1 MTDTTDKLKGWQK
14 ALEDMDKLADN
25 PTFTGRLTFPATDT
39 TDIVQRL
46 QVCGQYTY
54 HDEAILYGTV
64 DALRRLRQVLDDAI
78 DKGEGSAHFV
88 PSDGECYQV
97 LAFVRSDA
105 EMDAIKPEYS
115 FLIENSLQA
124 IENDTLRARIAELQA
139 EKQAAALAHV
149 SLFGELQTALEK
161 QDELEKVAA
170 RYRWLRNEAGAMSV
184 FTAAYWN
191 TTTAEQLD
199 AAIDAAMGS

>member
-1 MTDTTDKLKGWQK
+1 M
-14 ALEDMDKLADN
+14 
-25 PTFTGRLTFPATDT
+25 TDT

-124 IENDTLRARIAELQA
+124 IENDTLRARIAEL
-139 EKQAAALAHV
+139 ER
-149 SLFGELQTALEK
+149 
-161 QDELEKVAA
+161 DAA
-170 RYRWLRNEAGAMSV
+170 RYRWLRVNAR
-184 FTAAYWN
+184 
-191 TTTAEQLD
+191 EQWQICHDDYGRDLLQDDSLD

>member
-1 MTDTTDKLKGWQK
+1 M
-14 ALEDMDKLADN
+14 
-25 PTFTGRLTFPATDT
+25 TDT

-124 IENDTLRARIAELQA
+124 TENIALRARIAEL
-139 EKQAAALAHV
+139 EKDA
-149 SLFGELQTALEK
+149 G
-161 QDELEKVAA
+161 

-199 AAIDAAMGS
+199 AAIDAEMGS

>member
-1 MTDTTDKLKGWQK
+1 M
-14 ALEDMDKLADN
+14 
-25 PTFTGRLTFPATDT
+25 TDT

>member
-1 MTDTTDKLKGWQK
+1 MTDT
-14 ALEDMDKLADN
+14 

-124 IENDTLRARIAELQA
+124 IENDTLRARIAELERDA
-139 EKQAAALAHV
+139 ARLDWWFSFDKAKQAAFVNQYLI
-149 SLFGELQTALEK
+149 GM
-161 QDELEKVAA
+161 
-170 RYRWLRNEAGAMSV
+170 R
-184 FTAAYWN
+184 
-191 TTTAEQLD
+191 EQWSPAKWRD
-199 AAIDAAMGS
+199 AIDAAMGS